1 MASSLVEMERALVEV
16 SHLRIVPFCQL
27 NEFAEPIDYP
37 PKNQEPLHEGLPTHL
52 PFPVRLSLGQSVLY
66 APIVDPSVVDSYGL
80 WLDSLVQRSY
90 DMFLVQRLCLELK
103 RKFRETAHD
112 LDIDRVPYY

>member
-1 MASSLVEMERALVEV
+1 MERALVEV
-16 SHLRIVPFCQL
+16 PHVRIVPFFQD
-27 NEFAEPIDYP
+27 NELAELTDHDPT
-37 PKNQEPLHEGLPTHL
+37 KNPESLLEGGPTHL

-66 APIVDPSVVDSYGL
+66 EPIVDPSVVDIYGL
-80 WLDSLVQRSY
+80 WLDASVQASY
-90 DMFLVQRLCLELK
+90 DIFLVQHPGLDLK